1 MNDKAVPET
10 RLAGGVARANRAA
23 LLAERSQ
30 DGESEAS
37 IERAEG
43 RMPRASVR
51 RDGTGNA
58 GPHGWSKNRCTGSLP
73 AATRR
78 EWLASFGM
86 GLGGIAL
93 AELLGREAAAASA
106 GLALP
111 AGSTGGVLDAFH
123 LPPKARRVIYL
134 FQSGGPSQ
142 LDLFDHKPLLIER
155 TGEQLPESVRGG
167 QRLTGMSGNQ
177 SSIPLVGSPFPFA
190 RHGESGAWVS
200 SLLPCTARIADRL
213 CFIHTMH
220 TESINH
226 GPGVTFMQ
234 SGSQIPGRPSIG
246 AWLDYGL
253 GSAQD
258 DLPSFVV
265 LITKNKGGQ
274 PLMSHL
280 WGAGFLPAK
289 HQAVRFRSGGDP
301 VLYVNNPPGVSP
313 ESRRQVLDGLRRLH
327 EHQFA
332 ETPDAAITA
341 RIASYEMAY
350 RMQASVPEV
359 TDFSD
364 EPAHVLDAYGPQ
376 ARDPGSFAANCLMA
390 RRLAERGVRFIQ
402 LYHQDWDHHG
412 GLKGSI
418 AREAKETDQPAA
430 ALVED
435 LADRGMLDDTLVV
448 WGGEFGRTN
457 YCQGLYTPGAD
468 FGRDHHPRCF
478 TTWMAGGGVKPGLSW
493 GETCDLG
500 YNIVRDPVHVHDFHA
515 TLLYLL
521 GIDHERLTYKFQ
533 GRRYRLTDVHGKV
546 VTGLV
551 G

>member
-1 MNDKAVPET
+1 MKRSPVQQVPVQQAP
-10 RLAGGVARANRAA
+10 L
-23 LLAERSQ
+23 
-30 DGESEAS
+30 D
-37 IERAEG
+37 
-43 RMPRASVR
+43 R
-51 RDGTGNA
+51 RQ
-58 GPHGWSKNRCTGSLP
+58 
-73 AATRR
+73 
-78 EWLASFGM
+78 WLGQFGM
-86 GLGGIAL
+86 GFGSVAL
-93 AELLGREAAAASA
+93 AHLLARQASAEAAT
-106 GLALP
+106 GGDLALP
-111 AGSTGGVLDAFH
+111 AGSHGGVLDGFH
-123 LPPKARRVIYL
+123 VPPKAKRVIYL

-142 LDLFDHKPLLIER
+142 LDLFDHKPLLKER
-155 TGEQLPESVRGG
+155 DGEQLPESVRGG

-177 SSIPLVGSPFPFA
+177 SSIPLAASPFAFA
-190 RHGESGAWVS
+190 RHGQSGAWVS
-200 SLLPCTARIADRL
+200 SLLPHTAKIADRL
-213 CFIHTMH
+213 CFIHSMH

-253 GSAQD
+253 GTADD

-280 WGAGFLPAK
+280 WGAGFLPPK

-301 VLYVNNPPGVSP
+301 VLYVSNPPGVSP
-313 ESRRQVLDGLRRLH
+313 ENRRALLDGLRELH

-332 ETPDAAITA
+332 ATPDAAIAA
-341 RIASYEMAY
+341 RIANYEMAF

-359 TDFSD
+359 NDFSD
-364 EPAHVLDAYGPQ
+364 EPASVLDLYGPE
-376 ARDPGSFAANCLMA
+376 ARDPGTFAANCVLA

-412 GLKGSI
+412 GLKGGI
-418 AREAKETDQPAA
+418 ASEARQTDRPAA

-435 LADRGMLDDTLVV
+435 LAQRGMLDDTLVI

-457 YCQGLYTPGAD
+457 YCQGLYKPGND

-478 TTWMAGGGVKPGLSW
+478 TTWMAGGGTKPGTTY
-493 GETCDLG
+493 GETCEYG
-500 YNIVRDPVHVHDFHA
+500 YNIVKDGVHVHDFHA
-515 TLLYLL
+515 TLLHLL

-533 GRRYRLTDVHGKV
+533 GRRYRLTDVHGKIV
-546 VTGLV
+546 KGILA
-551 G
+551 